1 MYTILF
7 ICLFVCL
14 FIYLVFLGPHPKYTE
29 VPRLGVEL
37 EIQLLA
43 YTRATATQDLSHVCD
58 WHHILWQRRI
68 LNPMS
73 KARDR
78 TSILRNPGQVCQLLS
93 HNRKSHECDFKVV
106 YTESSSHLQ
115 SQVCFRLPT
124 IKTFK
129 KPEIQLPLRSIQFI
143 PLHSLYNLNSPT
155 MLPLSNQSCMQCC
168 STEQSHVF
176 LHNFYDY
183 SVSVNTISCKFGWKM
198 KSFKKSRLFFHFSFP
213 QFIFIF
219 HFPKREG
226 GKKEQPM
233 NIF

>member
-1 MYTILF
+1 M
-7 ICLFVCL
+7 
-14 FIYLVFLGPHPKYTE
+14 
-29 VPRLGVEL
+29 
-37 EIQLLA
+37 
-43 YTRATATQDLSHVCD
+43 
-58 WHHILWQRRI
+58 
-68 LNPMS
+68 
-73 KARDR
+73 
-78 TSILRNPGQVCQLLS
+78 
-93 HNRKSHECDFKVV
+93 V

-155 MLPLSNQSCMQCC
+155 MLPLSNQSRMQCC

-183 SVSVNTISCKFGWKM
+183 SVSVNTISCKFSWKM

-226 GKKEQPM
+226 GGERTTNEHFLKTRRKGQRVAKNPSKLRRHFPSQQLRGLATSPG
-233 NIF
+233 ILSDSSLSSLLQFTATDKRATASLWGGLVFSSW